1 MKQLKLLS
9 FSDTIDFLNAFYSFQ
24 SDWTIFLSRLLN
36 NIK

>member
-24 SDWTIFLSRLLN
+24 SDWTICHSRLLN